1 MPTSKRKFV
10 VAVLVINEKLY
21 FPMIQSTKWLCQ
33 MVNQQKRQILQ
44 YKKNPDLGILGKS
57 QSCFIH

>member
-10 VAVLVINEKLY
+10 VAVLAINEKLY

-44 YKKNPDLGILGKS
+44 YKKNPDVWI
-57 QSCFIH
+57 